1 MYVCMCVC
9 VCVCVFRLHSFEYFY
24 IFCVYDNVIYSINH
38 IYVLVVSTQTHTAYL
53 ILAFYSKLL
62 KIYNYKSDHHLYSS
76 SNTL

>member
-38 IYVLVVSTQTHTAYL
+38 IYV
-53 ILAFYSKLL
+53 YS
-62 KIYNYKSDHHLYSS
+62 
-76 SNTL
+76 